1 MERKETPQNFCE
13 EVYGKSTNVDIG
25 KWKSINTYI
34 IIMVQEM
41 CTCIVNFSNGLGH
54 FENVS
59 NLVPFS
65 RVGIIYLYTNPLSPY
80 IH

>member
-1 MERKETPQNFCE
+1 MERKETPRNFCE

-25 KWKSINTYI
+25 KWKSINTYYYGTRNVY
-34 IIMVQEM
+34 MYM
-41 CTCIVNFSNGLGH
+41 YTNGLGH

-65 RVGIIYLYTNPLSPY
+65 RVGLIYLYTNPLSPY

>member
-1 MERKETPQNFCE
+1 
-13 EVYGKSTNVDIG
+13 
-25 KWKSINTYI
+25 
-34 IIMVQEM
+34 MVQEM

-65 RVGIIYLYTNPLSPY
+65 RVGLIYLYTNPLSPY